1 MMIENLKEL
10 NFDLSKV
17 SNFVKNGVIADTNV
31 LLILFIS
38 KYIKDCEEDKN
49 HLYKKINITSQEISC
64 LSHVLSNFRIS
75 KLIIT
80 PHIFSEFIN
89 RIRRDLKQDYKEIK
103 KNCCDDLK
111 SFFEVYVKKG
121 DMISHQKF
129 LEFGNDISLIFAT
142 EDQIKNYKF
151 AMIISFDGRFLREF
165 FDNEKDINRLA
176 INLDSLKYFY

>member
-89 RIRRDLKQDYKEIK
+89 RIRRDLKQE
-103 KNCCDDLK
+103 
-111 SFFEVYVKKG
+111 
-121 DMISHQKF
+121 
-129 LEFGNDISLIFAT
+129 
-142 EDQIKNYKF
+142 
-151 AMIISFDGRFLREF
+151 
-165 FDNEKDINRLA
+165 
-176 INLDSLKYFY
+176 